1 MSMLRWAGMF
11 AGLLVW
17 AGHFAIV
24 YALASLE
31 ALIGHGGAVRFVGG
45 TLSALCVA
53 ICVWL
58 LVRAARP
65 ARTDDLRAFEAALA
79 GGSAV
84 LGALAIC
91 WQTLVFGF

>member
-1 MSMLRWAGMF
+1 MNMLRWAGMF

-17 AGHFAIV
+17 AGHFALV

-31 ALIGHGGAVRFVGG
+31 ALIGHGGAVRLVGW
-45 TLSALCVA
+45 TLSAFCVG

-58 LVRAARP
+58 LVRAGKP
-65 ARTDDLRAFEAALA
+65 ARADDLRAFEAALA

-84 LGALAIC
+84 LGGLAIC
-91 WQTLVFGF
+91 WQALVLGF